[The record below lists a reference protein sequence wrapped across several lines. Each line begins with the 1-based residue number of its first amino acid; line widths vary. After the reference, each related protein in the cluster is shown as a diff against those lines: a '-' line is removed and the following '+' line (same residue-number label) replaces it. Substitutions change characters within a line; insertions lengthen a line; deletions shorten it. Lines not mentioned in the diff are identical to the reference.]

1 MVNVLL
7 KLIKLSQVNKQEIL
21 CPANYCQQSLIDIPQ
36 RNCMFS
42 LVTTF
47 WLDLLPTWVKRKFF
61 TFHNKA
67 VLVPL
72 NKTSFLCCFWVF
84 WTIQFSISVLSR
96 WTACPWSCVWIFLIP
111 SLSGKMT
118 FFSTSGKT
126 QEISTF
132 TWHWWTVPN
141 KVNRVK
147 IRTMYFSVCL
157 HMCMCSCSSEKLM

>member
-7 KLIKLSQVNKQEIL
+7 KLIKLSQVNKQEAL
-21 CPANYCQQSLIDIPQ
+21 CPANYCQQSLIDTPQ
-36 RNCMFS
+36 SNCMFS

-47 WLDLLPTWVKRKFF
+47 WLDLLPTWEKMRFF
-61 TFHNKA
+61 IFYNKA
-67 VLVPL
+67 VLVSL
-72 NKTSFLCCFWVF
+72 NKTFLICCWWVF

-96 WTACPWSCVWIFLIP
+96 WIACPWSHVWIFLIP
-111 SLSGKMT
+111 SLSGKMAS
-118 FFSTSGKT
+118 FRKT

-132 TWHWWTVPN
+132 TWHWWDIPN

-157 HMCMCSCSSEKLM
+157 HMCMCLCSSEKLI